1 MDTTW
6 SADEIFNDKLA
17 NLGNEAK
24 RRLIELLAASL
35 TFSDSKQDDDRLFE
49 EICGSWADDG
59 LTAEEEIKELQTA
72 RRQDTTR
79 NICIYFLK
87 NQYGVAEHIKAV
99 GNKNCFISDITLAEL
114 YFGASNSGQKEHK
127 IKGVKAIEKYFTV
140 IPIQKALECYGD
152 CKAVL
157 KKQGKLIDDFD
168 LLIGATA
175 VTCNLIMV
183 TENVKHLA
191 RIPNINIENWIKK

>member
-1 MDTTW
+1 MKQYLLDT
-6 SADEIFNDKLA
+6 
-17 NLGNEAK
+17 
-24 RRLIELLAASL
+24 
-35 TFSDSKQDDDRLFE
+35 
-49 EICGSWADDG
+49 
-59 LTAEEEIKELQTA
+59 
-72 RRQDTTR
+72 

-140 IPIQKALECYGD
+140 TPIQKA
-152 CKAVL
+152 
-157 KKQGKLIDDFD
+157 
-168 LLIGATA
+168 
-175 VTCNLIMV
+175 LIMV
-183 TENVKHLA
+183 TENVKPLA